1 MSPRIA
7 VKSIDLSER
16 RVPFRHPFRFGAVTV
31 NEAPQI
37 FVHVTIEVD
46 GQRSTGAAAELMV
59 PKWFNKDAGLSAS
72 DTVDQL
78 RQSAAIARTLYLE
91 QTTPDTAFGLH
102 AARHGTQVAACGK
115 AGIPPL
121 AANFGTAEID
131 KAILDALLRAARK
144 DFFAGMRDN
153 IAGLDRRLTP
163 DLDDTA
169 VSDFLTG
176 RKVSQRIAVRYTIG
190 MLDTLD
196 SVREAIRAKYRFFK
210 IKLCGDPEKD
220 RARLSELAALLGNSD
235 YQASLDANEQYRS
248 IGDLNTLVKA
258 LRTDTPRGAI
268 GALAARLLYI
278 EQPFAREDTWNFD
291 LKSLATRV
299 AFIIDEADDSYDAFP
314 RAKILGYR
322 GVSSKSCKGLYKS
335 LLNGARA
342 ARWNKA
348 GGDFFI
354 SAEDLTCQ
362 AGLAVQQDNA
372 LVAFHGLKHAERNGH
387 HYVDGFA
394 NTPALEAES
403 FLAAHSDLYEKSD
416 GIVRLAVHD
425 GTMAT
430 ESLAVRGFACALQP
444 GDIGPH
450 SEKHDIKEHVT

>member
-59 PKWFNKDAGLSAS
+59 PKWFNKDADLSAG
-72 DTVDQL
+72 DTIDQL
-78 RQSAAIARTLYLE
+78 RQSSAIARTLYLE
-91 QTTPDTAFGLH
+91 HTTPDTAFGLH
-102 AARHGTQVAACGK
+102 AARNGTQVAACGK

-131 KAILDALLRAARK
+131 KAILDALLRSQRT
-144 DFFAGMRDN
+144 DFFNGMRTN
-153 IAGLDRRLTP
+153 LAGLDARLTP
-163 DLDDTA
+163 DLDNSA
-169 VSDFLTG
+169 ISNFLTG

-196 SVREAIRAKYRFFK
+196 SVSEAIRAKYRFFK

-220 RARLSELAALLGNSD
+220 RVRLSELAALLGDGD
-235 YQASLDANEQYRS
+235 YQATLDANEQYRS
-248 IGDLNTLVKA
+248 IGDLDTLVKA
-258 LRTDTPRGAI
+258 LQTGTALE
-268 GALAARLLYI
+268 ALAARLLYI
-278 EQPFAREDTWNFD
+278 EQPFARENTWNFD
-291 LKSLATRV
+291 LRSLATTV

-342 ARWNKA
+342 ACWNKA
-348 GGDFFI
+348 GEDFFI

-394 NTPALEAES
+394 NTPALEAGS

-416 GIVRLAVHD
+416 GIVRLAVRD
-425 GTMAT
+425 GTIAT
-430 ESLAVRGFACALQP
+430 ESLAVPGFACALQP

-450 SEKHDIKEHVT
+450 NEKHDIKEHVT